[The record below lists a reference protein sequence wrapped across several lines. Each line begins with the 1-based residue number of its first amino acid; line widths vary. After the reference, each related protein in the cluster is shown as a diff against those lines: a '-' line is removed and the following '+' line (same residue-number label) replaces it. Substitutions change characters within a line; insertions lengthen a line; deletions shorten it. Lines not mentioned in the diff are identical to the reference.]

1 MNVWC
6 FARSPA
12 SVLLMIE
19 YGRSR
24 KVAPSALLRG
34 SQLTL
39 KQLSD
44 PGFTVQA
51 AQELAVA
58 SNLLR
63 LTQHEADL
71 GLKVGLSYRLPAYG
85 QLG

>member
-1 MNVWC
+1 MTVWN

-19 YGRSR
+19 FGRSR
-24 KVAPSALLRG
+24 AIAPPALLKG

-39 KQLSD
+39 KQLAD
-44 PGFTVQA
+44 PDFTVQA
-51 AQELAVA
+51 AQELTVA

-63 LTQHEADL
+63 LT
-71 GLKVGLSYRLPAYG
+71 
-85 QLG
+85 